1 MRWRAH
7 KSFSLPPNAAGARL
21 SPIPLFPRSSSVIPA
36 APSRHS
42 HSAILPQ
49 PLLSFPR
56 PPLLSFPRLLAGIQS
71 EQAFSRIQSGVISLW
86 QGKHDL

>member
-1 MRWRAH
+1 MRWHAH

-21 SPIPLFPRSSSVIPA
+21 SPIPSFPRSSSVIPA

-56 PPLLSFPRLLAGIQS
+56 PPPPVIPAV
-71 EQAFSRIQSGVISLW
+71 FSGNPVKTIFL
-86 QGKHDL
+86 